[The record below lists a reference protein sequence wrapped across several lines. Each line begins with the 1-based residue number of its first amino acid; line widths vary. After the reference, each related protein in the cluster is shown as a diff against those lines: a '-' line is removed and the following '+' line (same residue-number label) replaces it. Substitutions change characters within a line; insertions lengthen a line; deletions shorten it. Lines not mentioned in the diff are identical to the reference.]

1 MNTNNIIEVDMST
14 KKREIHTSAYYQYDR
29 GLMIRL
35 INVPECNDFSL
46 SIEMCNDGDGAV
58 KHTIAY
64 SGEDVE
70 IPADLLLNGRK
81 VRIFIFCNRRRL
93 GPDDPHDRRNDH
105 SEAVEI
111 NKQRPQR
118 IRPPVLIS

>member
-81 VRIFIFCNRRRL
+81 VRIFIFAIGEGRGRTIL
-93 GPDDPHDRRNDH
+93 TID
-105 SEAVEI
+105 AMI
-111 NKQRPQR
+111 TLRPSR
-118 IRPPVLIS
+118 